1 MYIRS
6 IFSKL
11 NNCGYSDEQIED
23 VKTFMPN
30 NKYPDPT
37 DTIQQKRRL
46 IKEVFHHVFFLSG
59 DDKLFC
65 KILDVLPN
73 NKINIFLT
81 R

>member
-37 DTIQQKRRL
+37 DTIQ
-46 IKEVFHHVFFLSG
+46 
-59 DDKLFC
+59 
-65 KILDVLPN
+65 
-73 NKINIFLT
+73 
-81 R
+81 